1 MRKLA
6 FEHAGT
12 GAFEMP
18 NFRMVNLEK
27 ENSNIAFAVPK
38 TVYKGSGFSYGRA
51 QALRAALDLELNN
64 KQGTSGQLDVSA
76 QDMVTKD

>member
-27 ENSNIAFAVPK
+27 ENNNVVFATPK
-38 TVYKGSGFSYGRA
+38 TVYKGSNFSYSRA
-51 QALRAALDLELNN
+51 QALKAALSKELDTDNS
-64 KQGTSGQLDVSA
+64 TSSA
-76 QDMVTKD
+76 FSK

>member
-27 ENSNIAFAVPK
+27 ENNNIVFATPK
-38 TVYKGSGFSYGRA
+38 TVYKGSSFSYSRA
-51 QALRAALDLELNN
+51 QALKAALSSELNTN
-64 KQGTSGQLDVSA
+64 NGTSSTFGG
-76 QDMVTKD
+76 